1 MQSLVGTRFPGG
13 IFTVDPLEHRL
24 FCDSTLSP
32 EPSVG
37 RAHPIYV
44 YHATRAG
51 MGLDIDEF
59 LALCGSSA
67 ADGPMFAFHESRIT
81 GPLYVGRSYL
91 VDGEITEVTRKEGR
105 KTGVFDI
112 VRFELRLRP
121 ETGGEPI
128 ATSVNGF
135 ILPRRG

>member
-1 MQSLVGTRFPGG
+1 MQSLVGTRFPGS
-13 IFTVDPLEHRL
+13 IYTIDPLEHWL
-24 FCDSTLSP
+24 FCDAMLSA
-32 EPSVG
+32 EPSGG
-37 RAHPIYV
+37 RAHPIFV
-44 YHATRAG
+44 YQATRAG

-67 ADGPMFAFHESRIT
+67 ADGPMFAFHESRIAA
-81 GPLYVGRSYL
+81 PLYVGHSYL

-105 KTGVFDI
+105 RTGVFDI
-112 VRFELRLRP
+112 VRFELRLR
-121 ETGGEPI
+121 EEAGGEPI